1 VTKRP
6 ALPDAVAAPTS
17 GTAGVNE
24 VHLVGRVSSTPE
36 ERALPSGDCVIL
48 FRLVVPR
55 APGRAGAATV
65 DTIDIACWSARAR
78 RSAARLRP
86 DDVAEIEGSLRRR
99 FFNAGGGPASRYE
112 VEARAV
118 RRASTRTDPRD

>member
-1 VTKRP
+1 MTRR
-6 ALPDAVAAPTS
+6 ASLPEAVAAPTS
-17 GTAGVNE
+17 GTPGVNE
-24 VHLVGRVSSTPE
+24 VHLVGRVSATPE

-55 APGRAGAATV
+55 GPGRAGAATV
-65 DTIDIACWSARAR
+65 DTIDIACWSSRAR

-99 FFNAGGGPASRYE
+99 FFSAGGGPASRYE

-118 RRASTRTDPRD
+118 RRTRRD

>member
-1 VTKRP
+1 MTKRP
-6 ALPDAVAAPTS
+6 ALTDAVATPTS
-17 GTAGVNE
+17 RTAGVNE
-24 VHLVGRVSSTPE
+24 VRLVGRVSWPPE

-55 APGRAGAATV
+55 APGRAGGATV

-86 DDVAEIEGSLRRR
+86 DDCAEIEGSLRRR
-99 FFNAGGGPASRYE
+99 FFSASGGPASRYE
-112 VEARAV
+112 VEARTV
-118 RRASTRTDPRD
+118 RRTRLD

>member
-6 ALPDAVAAPTS
+6 APRDVVAAPTS

-55 APGRAGAATV
+55 PPGRAGAPTV

-78 RSAARLRP
+78 RSAARLRT
-86 DDVAEIEGSLRRR
+86 DDRAEIEGSLRRR
-99 FFNAGGGPASRYE
+99 FFSAGGGPTSRYE

-118 RRASTRTDPRD
+118 RRTRRDQVY

>member
-1 VTKRP
+1 M
-6 ALPDAVAAPTS
+6 
-17 GTAGVNE
+17 
-24 VHLVGRVSSTPE
+24 
-36 ERALPSGDCVIL
+36 IL

-65 DTIDIACWSARAR
+65 DTIDIACWSARSR

-86 DDVAEIEGSLRRR
+86 DDVAEIEGSSAAGSSRT
-99 FFNAGGGPASRYE
+99 GGGPASRYE

-118 RRASTRTDPRD
+118 RRTRRD